1 VTVQDKVDVG
11 RAGLVREM
19 LSRSAG
25 MLTERI
31 DALEQTALQL
41 LVAGPLAPEVVAD
54 AVRTAHQLVSLG
66 VFGLD
71 RGAELAKRAEEL
83 LRAPGEPGEQGA
95 ALADLVESLR
105 AEVATAL
112 TGPPVQRTAPLAETI
127 PTSATSAPD
136 VLVVEEDRVL
146 VGLLTRALEAQ
157 GYTVAAVS
165 DGAAAVAA
173 LDVPAEQRARLVLL
187 DVDLPALDGFGVLR
201 ALSARGL
208 LPGVP
213 VLVLTARA
221 SEPEVLSVLSLG
233 AVDHVAKPFSLPVLL
248 ARVARASGRVS

>member
-1 VTVQDKVDVG
+1 MSAQETMQAG

-19 LSRSAG
+19 LGRSAE
-25 MLTERI
+25 MLSARL
-31 DALEQTALQL
+31 DALDQTALHL
-41 LVAGPLAPEVVAD
+41 LVAGPLPPDAASD

-71 RGAELAKRAEEL
+71 RGAALATSAEEL

-95 ALADLVESLR
+95 ALAELVEGLR
-105 AEVATAL
+105 AEVAAAL
-112 TGPPVQRTAPLAETI
+112 SGPPVQRTPPPAEAV
-127 PTSATSAPD
+127 PTPATSAPD
-136 VLVVEEDRVL
+136 VLLVEDDQVL
-146 VGLLTRALEAQ
+146 VGLLTRALQAQ
-157 GYTVAAVS
+157 GYRVASVT
-165 DGAAAVAA
+165 DGPSAVAA

-201 ALSARGL
+201 ALAARDL
-208 LPGVP
+208 LPGLP

-248 ARVARASGRVS
+248 ARVARASGRV